1 MERIILGQ
9 YNTSTSSSSSDDT
22 GVTILGER
30 LANFIPHR
38 WAVVDNNCYQ
48 DITIIRCDPVG
59 SVVTA
64 SILAVCLLIGAI
76 FRYRHSLADSCR
88 SGQ

>member
-9 YNTSTSSSSSDDT
+9 YNTSSSSPSSDDT

-38 WAVVDNNCYQ
+38 WAVVINCYQ
-48 DITIIRCDPVG
+48 DITIMFLSD
-59 SVVTA
+59 VTRWA
-64 SILAVCLLIGAI
+64 
-76 FRYRHSLADSCR
+76 RW
-88 SGQ
+88 

>member
-9 YNTSTSSSSSDDT
+9 YNSSTSSSSSVDT

-38 WAVVDNNCYQ
+38 WAVVDNCYQ
-48 DITIIRCDPVG
+48 DITIMLLSD
-59 SVVTA
+59 VTRWA
-64 SILAVCLLIGAI
+64 PW
-76 FRYRHSLADSCR
+76 
-88 SGQ
+88 